1 MYPTTTLFAH
11 EDATSANNRPHFN
24 GLSDQ
29 PLFKTGAK
37 LVNDGFSLNE
47 AWGYEWAEN
56 CLDSPPF
63 TDGNDRKDEFTLHRR
78 EWANLNRLRTKH
90 GRSGEI
96 MHKWRIT
103 EDPSWHVSMEW
114 RPETMLS
121 HWMEEIWKSR
131 REAFVQEW
139 TSIGWRWWCPSYHQS
154 ISDHSIILVS

>member
-63 TDGNDRKDEFTLHRR
+63 TDGSDRKDEFTLHRR

-103 EDPSWHVSMEW
+103 EEHSCPCDDD
-114 RPETMLS
+114 L
-121 HWMEEIWKSR
+121 R
-131 REAFVQEW
+131 RYFR
-139 TSIGWRWWCPSYHQS
+139 IGWRRLTTERDMEVQTRGLHKGVNEHRLKMMMSVLSS
-154 ISDHSIILVS
+154 IHL